1 MNILISIHLVDENEL
16 FTCAINYTKL
26 EEFTKSLS
34 NKFKNEILIDNIDD
48 IKRLLKAIDI
58 EIKINSGELSREQID
73 RESFRNPDSTYYRYR
88 NINYDIFHEFL
99 EECLIELPEQI
110 DMLCEFYY
118 D

>member
-1 MNILISIHLVDENEL
+1 MNLLISIHIVDENDL
-16 FTCAINYTKL
+16 FTCAINSVKL
-26 EEFTKSLS
+26 KKFIETLS
-34 NKFKNEILIDNIDD
+34 NEIENEILIDNIDN

-58 EIKINSGELSREQID
+58 EIKINSGELNRDQIN

-88 NINYDIFHEFL
+88 NIDYHIFHECL
-99 EECLIELPEQI
+99 EECLVELPEQI